1 MSAISIK
8 QLLEAGVHFGHQ
20 TSRWNPKM
28 KEFIFGERN
37 GIHIIDLQQTLKL
50 FKDAVDFMVDL
61 GSQGKQ
67 VLFVGTKRQAL
78 ESIEEDSQRCGMHYV
93 TTRWLGG
100 LLTNFG
106 TIQKSI
112 KRYKELESMRDEGFY
127 EKLSKKEVAQL
138 ERERKKLDK
147 NLRGI
152 RNMNRL
158 PDALFVIDSDKE
170 AIAVKEASKLGIPVI
185 AVVDS
190 NCDPDQIDYL
200 IPGNDDALR
209 SIKLFTSTIA
219 DAIMAGKSIWDAKQA
234 EERAAREKAEKEEA
248 ARIAAARDA
257 AKKAKEEA
265 ARIAEAAAKARAK
278 AAEAKTEAAEAAK
291 PAPVKKAAEKAEVK
305 AEAESEVK
313 AEAKPEAAEAA
324 KPAPVKKAAEKAE
337 VKAEAESEVKAEA
350 KPEAAEAAKPAP
362 AKKAAEKAEVKAEA
376 KSEVKA
382 EAKPEAAEAAKP
394 APAKKAAEKAE
405 VKAEA
410 ESEVKAEAKPEAAEA
425 AKPAPV
431 KKAAEKAG
439 EKAKDKK

>member
-1 MSAISIK
+1 LSAISIK

-37 GIHIIDLQQTLKL
+37 GIHIIDLQQTMKL
-50 FKDAVDFMVDL
+50 FKDAVDFMTDL
-61 GSQGKQ
+61 GAQGKE

-78 ESIEEDSQRCGMHYV
+78 ESIEEDAQRCNMHFI

-112 KRYKELESMRDEGFY
+112 KRYKDLESMRDDGFY

-152 RNMNRL
+152 RNMTRL
-158 PDALFVIDSDKE
+158 PDALFVVDSDKE

-185 AVVDS
+185 AVVDT
-190 NCDPDQIDYL
+190 NCDPDSIDFL

-219 DAIMAGKSIWDAKQA
+219 DAVLAGRSIWEAKQA

-248 ARIAAARDA
+248 ARLAAAREA
-257 AKKAKEEA
+257 ARKAKEEA
-265 ARIAEAAAKARAK
+265 ARIAEAAA
-278 AAEAKTEAAEAAK
+278 
-291 PAPVKKAAEKAEVK
+291 
-305 AEAESEVK
+305 
-313 AEAKPEAAEAA
+313 
-324 KPAPVKKAAEKAE
+324 
-337 VKAEAESEVKAEA
+337 
-350 KPEAAEAAKPAP
+350 
-362 AKKAAEKAEVKAEA
+362 AKKAAAKEAAAKEALKAEGQKKVGGENEGKAAAEPEVDAKPAVKSETKAEEKPAAEKKAAPKAEEKAEVKAEA
-376 KSEVKA
+376 KAAEKPAAEKKA
-382 EAKPEAAEAAKP
+382 APKAADKPEAEKKAAP
-394 APAKKAAEKAE
+394 KAAEKPEEEGKKKAEDKAE
-405 VKAEA
+405 VKPEA
-410 ESEVKAEAKPEAAEA
+410 EEKPAEKAEPKADEKPADVEKKDEAQAEAKAE
-425 AKPAPV
+425 
-431 KKAAEKAG
+431 ENQ
-439 EKAKDKK
+439 

>member
-28 KEFIFGERN
+28 KDFIFGERN

-50 FKDAVDFMVDL
+50 FKDAVDFMTEL
-61 GSQGKQ
+61 GTQGKE

-78 ESIEEDSQRCGMHYV
+78 ESIEEDAQRCGMHFV
-93 TTRWLGG
+93 TNRWLGG

-106 TIQKSI
+106 TIQQSI

-190 NCDPDQIDYL
+190 NCDPDMIDYL

-209 SIKLFTSTIA
+209 SVKLFTSTIA
-219 DAIMAGKSIWDAKQA
+219 DAVLAGRSVWEAKQA

-248 ARIAAARDA
+248 ARLAAARDA

-265 ARIAEAAAKARAK
+265 AKIAEAAAKAKAEAAAK
-278 AAEAKTEAAEAAK
+278 AKAEAAAKEEAKAEEVKPEAREEGAGAEAKPAAKAEEKAEPKAEAEK
-291 PAPVKKAAEKAEVK
+291 PAASEKPAAKSAEKAEK
-305 AEAESEVK
+305 PAAVK
-313 AEAKPEAAEAA
+313 AEAKPEEAVKTEAEKKPEAKEEA
-324 KPAPVKKAAEKAE
+324 KPAAKAEEKADPTAEATKPATAKKPAAKSAEKAE
-337 VKAEAESEVKAEA
+337 KPAVVQAES
-350 KPEAAEAAKPAP
+350 KPEEA
-362 AKKAAEKAEVKAEA
+362 V
-376 KSEVKA
+376 
-382 EAKPEAAEAAKP
+382 
-394 APAKKAAEKAE
+394 
-405 VKAEA
+405 
-410 ESEVKAEAKPEAAEA
+410 
-425 AKPAPV
+425 
-431 KKAAEKAG
+431 
-439 EKAKDKK
+439 